1 MQRISL
7 NGFIRA
13 YPKCFRFLSASAVV
27 IAIAVFLPGKSVG
40 EEPFADALGSL
51 VEKYDDLNMR
61 RASTSKIS
69 MDSVTA
75 FS

>member
-13 YPKCFRFLSASAVV
+13 YPKRFRFLSASAVV

-40 EEPFADALGSL
+40 EVPFADALGSL
-51 VEKYDDLNMR
+51 V
-61 RASTSKIS
+61 
-69 MDSVTA
+69 
-75 FS
+75 